1 MELGLDMCRLDLLIK
16 FVDSTLVSIH
26 QRTYSYSLI
35 HKTTFF
41 FTKKL
46 SKIEY
51 FCAYICIESKREKN
65 IVKFTR
71 HRGCSASTT
80 CC

>member
-1 MELGLDMCRLDLLIK
+1 MKEKYYFMSLYAHLLELGLDMCRLDPLIK

-41 FTKKL
+41 F
-46 SKIEY
+46 Y
-51 FCAYICIESKREKN
+51 
-65 IVKFTR
+65 
-71 HRGCSASTT
+71 
-80 CC
+80 